1 MGRCEIEVSKES
13 RLSSSTMSTHLHP
26 DNLSLRDKY
35 RVTGWLYD
43 ILDYPWERQYRKWR
57 PGLLESVRGEVL
69 EAGVG
74 TGHNL
79 AAYPSDARVTGIDL
93 SERMLARAQR
103 RAKRAACSVELVHAD
118 ATKLQTLPSEQ
129 FDWYVATFLYCVMP
143 DTLQPV
149 ALAEMARVLK
159 PGGQFKLVEILYS
172 KHETIR
178 RRQERMAP
186 FVHRVYGAKFDRQ
199 TLTHIHAIPSLEVT
213 RTTFLKDDTYLLI
226 EGRKSAGT
234 VE

>member
-1 MGRCEIEVSKES
+1 
-13 RLSSSTMSTHLHP
+13 MSTHLHP
-26 DNLSLRDKY
+26 DNLALRNKY
-35 RVTGWLYD
+35 RVTGWFYD

-57 PGLLESVRGEVL
+57 PSLLESVQGQVL

-79 AAYPSDARVTGIDL
+79 ASYPSDAQVTGIDL
-93 SERMLARAQR
+93 SKRMLAKAHRRAQR
-103 RAKRAACSVELVHAD
+103 AACNVELVQAD
-118 ATKLQTLPSEQ
+118 ATQLQALSANQ
-129 FDWYVATFLYCVMP
+129 YDWYIATFLYCVMP

-159 PGGQFKLVEILYS
+159 RGGQFKLVEILYS
-172 KHETIR
+172 NDPGIR
-178 RRQERMAP
+178 RRQERMAA
-186 FVHRVYGAKFDRQ
+186 FVHRVYGARFDRQ
-199 TLTHIHAIPSLEVT
+199 TLSHIRAIPNLEVT
-213 RTTFLKDDTYLLI
+213 QTTFLKDDTYLLI